1 MSPLMLR
8 LLPLLCIIISAH
20 FVPRPE
26 TSPSLVYEIGSTVT
40 FHCRLN
46 TTTNIQSVSWY
57 NKSRLI
63 SNHEVQNMD
72 NLSFTDDGYVFIHE
86 LNKINNL
93 DVDSKLYFHIKHDR
107 TTSLLKIKARSTYDA
122 TCLTCTFTVDNEKTS
137 ATSCLKLIMKPIVVL
152 YFRYL
157 NNFLDVTC
165 TVTSYPKPNVV
176 IKFLGEVYKRDI
188 PMVRQN
194 ENGSST
200 VSVSFTFKRR
210 TKLEFVGKTI
220 SCLAS
225 SWFTN
230 QKASALVTS
239 GEHTVQNH
247 DEYSKEAVKG
257 SNSDEIVFTWIVPL
271 ILILIISV
279 MVILISM
286 CIVAFKS

>member
-1 MSPLMLR
+1 MLR
-8 LLPLLCIIISAH
+8 LLPLLYIISAH
-20 FVPRPE
+20 FVLHPE
-26 TSPSLVYEIGSTVT
+26 TSPSLIYEIGSIVT
-40 FHCRLN
+40 FHCRLE
-46 TTTNIQSVSWY
+46 TTTNIRSVSWY
-57 NKSRLI
+57 NKNRLI

-72 NLSFTDDGYVFIHE
+72 NLSFTDDGYVLIHE

-93 DVDSKLYFHIKHDR
+93 AVDSKLYFHIKHNR
-107 TTSLLKIKARSTYDA
+107 TTSLLKIKAKSAYDA

-137 ATSCLKLIMKPIVVL
+137 ATSCLKLFMKPIVVL

-157 NNFLDVTC
+157 DNFLDVTC

-188 PMVRQN
+188 PIVRQN

-200 VSVSFTFKRR
+200 VSVNFTFKRR
-210 TKLEFVGKTI
+210 TKLEFVGKTV

-247 DEYSKEAVKG
+247 DEYSKEGVKS
-257 SNSDEIVFTWIVPL
+257 SNSDETVFTWTVPL
-271 ILILIISV
+271 ILILISVIVLLISV
-279 MVILISM
+279 

>member
-1 MSPLMLR
+1 
-8 LLPLLCIIISAH
+8 
-20 FVPRPE
+20 
-26 TSPSLVYEIGSTVT
+26 
-40 FHCRLN
+40 
-46 TTTNIQSVSWY
+46 
-57 NKSRLI
+57 
-63 SNHEVQNMD
+63 MD
-72 NLSFTDDGYVFIHE
+72 NLSFTDDGYVLIHE

-93 DVDSKLYFHIKHDR
+93 AVDSKLYFHIKHNR
-107 TTSLLKIKARSTYDA
+107 TTSLLKIKAKSAYDA

-157 NNFLDVTC
+157 DNFLDVTC

-188 PMVRQN
+188 PIVRQN

-200 VSVSFTFKRR
+200 VSVNFTFKRR
-210 TKLEFVGKTI
+210 TKLEFVGKTV

-247 DEYSKEAVKG
+247 DEYSKEAVKS
-257 SNSDEIVFTWIVPL
+257 SNSDETVFTWTVPL
-271 ILILIISV
+271 ILILISVIVLLISV
-279 MVILISM
+279 
-286 CIVAFKS
+286 CIVAFKN